1 MKNRLAAVM
10 LVLAVTLASVAE
22 AAAPAPAPT
31 SAPGWTGLTRPKDV
45 IAGRGK
51 LMESMEILME
61 PLDTITIQTGPVK
74 NVDQLHKNANA
85 IAGILTA
92 VPHLFPPTTNLYDP
106 KSQTPATIALPAIWQ
121 NFDAFYQLAGAA
133 SKVAKDMSATSGDK
147 ALRAA
152 SLKLR
157 GSCDACHALFLRKY
171 EPPKTQS
178 SDEQFDFDKALGN
191 KK

>member
-1 MKNRLAAVM
+1 MKNHPVAL
-10 LVLAVTLASVAE
+10 LVLAFTLAE
-22 AAAPAPAPT
+22 ATQAAAPAPT
-31 SAPGWTGLTRPKDV
+31 SAPSWTGLTKPKDV
-45 IAGRGK
+45 IAARGK

-61 PLDTITIQTGPVK
+61 PIDTITIQTGPVK
-74 NVDQLHKNANA
+74 IVDLLHKNAEA

-121 NFDAFYQLAGAA
+121 NFDAFYQLASAA
-133 SKVAKDMSATSGDK
+133 SKAAKDMAGTNGDK

-171 EPPKTQS
+171 EPPKAQS
-178 SDEQFDFDKALGN
+178 SDQQFDFDKALGN